1 MKTKTREE
9 LISYYERQLEK
20 VKIAYRTATSSN
32 HRNERNAEYIK
43 QAENDLEAVK
53 NGREW

>member
-1 MKTKTREE
+1 LEEFKMAKTKEQ

-20 VKIAYRTATSSN
+20 VIIAYGN
-32 HRNERNAEYIK
+32 DHRKEDYITYAK
-43 QAENDLEAVK
+43 EQLEAVK

>member
-1 MKTKTREE
+1 MKTREE

-20 VKIAYRTATSSN
+20 VRTAY
-32 HRNERNAEYIK
+32 ERNYTSDLDRDKSEGFIE
-43 QAENDLEAVK
+43 QARKDLEAVK